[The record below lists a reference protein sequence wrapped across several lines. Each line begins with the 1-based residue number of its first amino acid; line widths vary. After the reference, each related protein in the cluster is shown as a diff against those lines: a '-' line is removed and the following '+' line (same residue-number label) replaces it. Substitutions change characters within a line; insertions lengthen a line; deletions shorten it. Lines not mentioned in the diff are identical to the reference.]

1 MKRTH
6 KSYIY
11 AQLGLI
17 NARKMILKVC
27 VYLFGYFIDAAKI
40 PVMEHATAYVLDYL
54 PCEPA
59 TKQ

>member
-1 MKRTH
+1 M
-6 KSYIY
+6 
-11 AQLGLI
+11 GLI

-27 VYLFGYFIDAAKI
+27 VYLFGYFIDAAEI